1 MGWALRPC
9 RGCTARGWE
18 TKLPET
24 EDPICHGCLGQPS
37 FPHPGTG
44 GDGSP
49 AGAASE
55 CWVPVPHSGR
65 TLSRER
71 DSSWVTASLS
81 SQPEPR
87 LLPHPH
93 TGSFPSWV
101 SWVTVGHSTVTGADA
116 VHTGERFYS
125 GVLVGGPELLIPAL
139 LHNTPTHYPQVE
151 FGAAGWALGKRKP
164 AFCVWGVSDFR
175 WLV

>member
-18 TKLPET
+18 TKLPEI
-24 EDPICHGCLGQPS
+24 EDPNLPWLPGPAILSC
-37 FPHPGTG
+37 PGTG

-101 SWVTVGHSTVTGADA
+101 TVGHSTVTGAEADV

-151 FGAAGWALGKRKP
+151 CGALGWAFGKRKP
-164 AFCVWGVSDFR
+164 ASCVWGVSDFR

>member
-1 MGWALRPC
+1 MAAWASVLASHP
-9 RGCTARGWE
+9 
-18 TKLPET
+18 
-24 EDPICHGCLGQPS
+24 
-37 FPHPGTG
+37 FPTQVQG
-44 GDGSP
+44 GDGSA
-49 AGAASE
+49 AGATSE

-71 DSSWVTASLS
+71 DSSWVTASLP

-101 SWVTVGHSTVTGADA
+101 TVGHSTVTRAVADV

-125 GVLVGGPELLIPAL
+125 GFLVGGPELLIPAL
-139 LHNTPTHYPQVE
+139 LHDTPIHYPQVE
-151 FGAAGWALGKRKP
+151 FGALGWALGRRKP
-164 AFCVWGVSDFR
+164 ASVFGVSLISDG
-175 WLV
+175 LCGQPAEKGETVPSPAP